1 MLLEHY
7 RKVLQKIFNHP
18 TIALRFLLQVVTSL
32 MLNWLLKNSAS
43 LCCKRLLTFDILN
56 FITFSI
62 WFQHILSF
70 ILLGTFEF
78 HFRVQPSFLLRGIE
92 RRQQQQQHLNNKLA
106 AGRANIGF

>member
-1 MLLEHY
+1 ML
-7 RKVLQKIFNHP
+7 Q
-18 TIALRFLLQVVTSL
+18 T
-32 MLNWLLKNSAS
+32 
-43 LCCKRLLTFDILN
+43 TFDVLN

-92 RRQQQQQHLNNKLA
+92 QQRRHLNNKLA

>member
-1 MLLEHY
+1 ML
-7 RKVLQKIFNHP
+7 Q
-18 TIALRFLLQVVTSL
+18 T
-32 MLNWLLKNSAS
+32 
-43 LCCKRLLTFDILN
+43 TFDILN

-92 RRQQQQQHLNNKLA
+92 QQQQRRHLNNKLA